1 MEKKLYLNNLYDYY
15 QALFTEKQQ
24 SYFESYYFDDLS
36 LSEIAENDGVSR
48 NAVHH
53 QLKIVEEKLIEY
65 EQKLKL
71 YEKRQKV
78 VELLSRLQD
87 EQLKNE
93 ILELV

>member
-48 NAVHH
+48 NAVHR
-53 QLKIVEEKLIEY
+53 QLKIVEEKLVEY
-65 EQKLKL
+65 EQKLGL
-71 YEKRQKV
+71 YERRQKI
-78 VELLSRLQD
+78 ENLLSCLQD
-87 EQLKNE
+87 EQLKGK
-93 ILELV
+93 ILDLV

>member
-1 MEKKLYLNNLYDYY
+1 MEKKLYFNDLYDYY
-15 QALFTEKQQ
+15 QDLFTEKQK

-36 LSEIAENDGVSR
+36 LSEIAENDVVSR

-78 VELLSRLQD
+78 VDLLSRLQD